1 MAVIQV
7 PALPNVNSDVLQVQL
22 GAAASQTG
30 SRFNNVWYQFLNL
43 QRQRLI
49 SLLAS
54 APINVRDDA
63 GAKMNGTDDSGPLQ
77 LAINTAITNGGG
89 ILFVPAGKLS
99 FKSVTIPANA
109 PPILIAGQSVGATTL
124 ELLGS
129 VRPGS
134 GMIDSAAPNLSI
146 SDLTIQTTNT
156 SPRQLQY
163 SKDFSTSLNINDPMA
178 PSLTNNTSV
187 WCHAGANNF
196 SCYRVRFM
204 HASGYSLLLDA
215 TQGVLDSPIIS
226 NCWFFDNRASLF
238 GNNPAALIYGSW
250 NGGLLAKSDGRT
262 ATSGVV
268 RHLLVEGCQ
277 WQRNTGNCCWSH
289 SYGLARFAEDLR
301 IIACGFEDSGLDSIE
316 VGPTSG
322 GSISNNVI
330 RRSGYVSLTDGAIGV
345 PRWGSVAPV
354 AIDSSGEVKG
364 VNYVNNSVTSPN
376 GGAFDL
382 DGHSLSAFGGNVAR
396 VPFPDEPEYVEDQI
410 AHSGPN
416 NNGSQSYGIN
426 CGNTNATPEGGTNVN
441 VVGST
446 FINLAAGAIRLYAAR
461 FWNVSENLVNAPAA
475 SVAPPIAMG
484 PVSSNPNQRCYGN
497 RVSRNHCSYSPASGG
512 TPLIFEDDTYSHF
525 LPGEVNYCYA
535 NSPVIGNGN
544 AVEFVKSPTSGSVV
558 YSTQVWP
565 V

>member
-77 LAINTAITNGGG
+77 LAINTASNNGGG

-146 SDLTIQTTNT
+146 SDLTIQTANT

-250 NGGLLAKSDGRT
+250 NGGLLAKGDGRT

-268 RHLLVEGCQ
+268 KHLLVQGCQ
-277 WQRNTGNCCWSH
+277 WQRNTGNCVWSH
-289 SYGLARFAEDLR
+289 NYGLTRLNEDFR
-301 IIACGFEDSGLDSIE
+301 IVSCGFEDSGLDSIE
-316 VGPTSG
+316 IGAVTG
-322 GSISNNVI
+322 GSVSQNVI
-330 RRSGYVSLTDGAIGV
+330 RRSGYVSLVDGKIGV

-354 AIDSSGEVKG
+354 AIDSAGVVVG
-364 VNYVNNSVTSPN
+364 VNYQGNSITSPN
-376 GGAFDL
+376 GGSIDT
-382 DGHSLSAFGGNVAR
+382 DGHGLSALTGNVCR
-396 VPFPDEPEYVEDQI
+396 VPAAGDPEYIEDQI
-410 AHSGPN
+410 AVSGPN
-416 NNGSQSYGIN
+416 NNGSNSYGVNLSNSNNTPQGGSQIN
-426 CGNTNATPEGGTNVN
+426 ISANTFLNLRGGSV
-441 VVGST
+441 
-446 FINLAAGAIRLYAAR
+446 RLYAAR
-461 FWNVSENLVNAPAA
+461 GCNVEANIINAPSN
-475 SVAPPIAMG
+475 SVNPPVAIG
-484 PVSSNPNQRCYGN
+484 PIGTGPNQRAFNN
-497 RVSRNHCSYSPASGG
+497 RVAHNHISYAPTSPQPAV
-512 TPLIFEDDTYSHF
+512 FEDDTVSPFTSGEQNFVYGNNPI
-525 LPGEVNYCYA
+525 LPVG
-535 NSPVIGNGN
+535 SL
-544 AVEFVKSPTSGSVV
+544 AVEFQKSPNSSSTV
-558 YSTQVWP
+558 YAETVWF
-565 V
+565 